1 MELFL
6 QHNVVISTVSSAVI
20 SEDPL
25 VSSTTINITVSVRSD
40 TVVTRFKVW
49 WWRYTLSGSYGGYN
63 TISETGDFPNSYLIS
78 GLEPG
83 NNYEIQV
90 NLYNAFWYIISTN
103 SITVTTL
110 ETGKRVESNPVLIG
124 YVSLHSSQ
132 CRSSLTLTCYC
143 HFQQH
148 HSPVGGGA
156 LSPS

>member
-1 MELFL
+1 M
-6 QHNVVISTVSSAVI
+6 VISTALSAVI
-20 SEDPL
+20 TENPL
-25 VSSTTINITVSVRSD
+25 VSSTTINITVSVPSGM
-40 TVVTRFKVW
+40 VVTQFEVK
-49 WWRYTLSGSYGGYN
+49 WWRYTLSGCYGVYD

-90 NLYNAFWYIISTN
+90 DFYTAVHYVLSSNYITA
-103 SITVTTL
+103 TTL

-132 CRSSLTLTCYC
+132 CWSSLTLTCYC

-148 HSPVGGGA
+148 HNPVGGGA